1 MSANGQKIVEI
12 RFHPESENPA
22 LVLATAEYRRLWEAH
37 GAKVVEELAAATGL
51 RFAEPTLDAV
61 VFEGM
66 SQSHPLRLR
75 ASYDHETKLATLI
88 HELAHR
94 LVHGHARRSVASD
107 RHDQARQSH
116 ELIDLFL
123 FDVWAE
129 LYGEAFAK
137 RQVEVESRRRSLYR
151 EAWQA
156 TLALDRASRAAK
168 LRGLL
173 SA

>member
-1 MSANGQKIVEI
+1 MEI
-12 RFHPESENPA
+12 RFHPESDEPA
-22 LVLATAEYRRLWEAH
+22 FVLAAAEYRRLWEAH
-37 GAKVVEELAAATGL
+37 GDEVVESFAAATGL
-51 RFAEPTLDAV
+51 RFGEPALDAV

-94 LVHGHARRSVASD
+94 LVYGHARPSLASD
-107 RHDQARQSH
+107 RSSQERQNH

-137 RQVEVESRRRSLYR
+137 RQVETESERRPMYR
-151 EAWQA
+151 EAWRDA
-156 TLALDRASRAAK
+156 LAIDRASRTAK

-173 SA
+173 QRTGEGSA

>member
-1 MSANGQKIVEI
+1 VEI
-12 RFHPESENPA
+12 RFHPESEQPA
-22 LVLATAEYRRLWEAH
+22 LARAAAEYRRLWEAH
-37 GAKVVEELAAATGL
+37 GDDVIEKLAAATGL
-51 RFAEPTLDAV
+51 RFPEPALDAV

-75 ASYDHETKLATLI
+75 ASYDNETKLATLI

-94 LVHGHARRSVASD
+94 LVHGHARPSVASD
-107 RHDQARQSH
+107 QPSQERQNH

-123 FDVWAE
+123 FDVWAD

-137 RQVEVESRRRSLYR
+137 RQVEIESERRPMYR
-151 EAWQA
+151 DAWHVA
-156 TLALDRASRAAK
+156 LAIDPASRAAK

-173 SA
+173 SASTRPGSP